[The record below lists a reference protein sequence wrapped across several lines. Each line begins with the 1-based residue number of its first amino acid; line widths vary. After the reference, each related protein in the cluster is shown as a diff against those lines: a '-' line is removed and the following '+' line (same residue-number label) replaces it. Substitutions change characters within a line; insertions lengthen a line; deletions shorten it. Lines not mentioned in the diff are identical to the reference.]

1 MLPAELVARA
11 GKASRAAPSQPT
23 GVDDHRILAMHQKIS
38 LIVQPGDSFFP
49 IVRAI
54 DHADHTI
61 NLTVFRM
68 DDPIIQRALIEAR
81 QRDVRIR
88 VLISSSARGWREQ
101 NHKLVKEA
109 TEAGIATREP
119 AGDSKRARYH
129 YKMMTVDDKE
139 AFVFTFNP
147 TRENLH
153 YARDF
158 GIEVFSP
165 AIAGEINRLFDADWH
180 DRPFLA
186 DHDSPLLVSP
196 FNSRQKMT
204 DLLAAATSS
213 IQITDAKLQDPAI
226 VALLVKKARSGIP
239 VRVLGDERHTSR
251 LPAEIAFRAVARY
264 RLHAKCTIIDGATAV
279 IGSMNLRTES
289 LDRRRELSITVD
301 DGEILQRL
309 NAVFESDWERRA
321 APRSDNVTTQVLRAF
336 PPARPEPAESPAPG
350 LVLISRS
357 NTLLRH
363 VINDGTTSIGRA
375 EENDLVIRD
384 PSVSRYHAR
393 MELDAGICTLTDLD
407 SGNGTFV
414 NGERIAGE
422 KWLRPGDV
430 LSFARSEEFRLLEV

>member
-1 MLPAELVARA
+1 
-11 GKASRAAPSQPT
+11 
-23 GVDDHRILAMHQKIS
+23 MHQKIS

-54 DHADHTI
+54 DRADRAI

-81 QRDVRIR
+81 QRGVRVR
-88 VLISSSARGWREQ
+88 VLLSSSARGWGER
-101 NHKLVKEA
+101 NHKLLKEA
-109 TEAGIATREP
+109 SEAGIATREP

-129 YKMMTVDDKE
+129 YKMMTVDDKK

-165 AIAGEINRLFDADWH
+165 AVAGEINRLFAADWH
-180 DRPFLA
+180 DRPFTA
-186 DHDSPLLVSP
+186 NHESPLLVSP

-204 DLLAAATSS
+204 SLLANARSS
-213 IQITDAKLQDPAI
+213 IQIADAKLQDPAI

-239 VRVLGDERHTSR
+239 VRVLGDEQYAST

-301 DGEILQRL
+301 DSAILRQL
-309 NAVFESDWERRA
+309 NAVFESDWERRG
-321 APRSDNVTTQVLRAF
+321 APLRQRDNADIAGVSAIL
-336 PPARPEPAESPAPG
+336 PG
-350 LVLISRS
+350 S
-357 NTLLRH
+357 
-363 VINDGTTSIGRA
+363 
-375 EENDLVIRD
+375 
-384 PSVSRYHAR
+384 
-393 MELDAGICTLTDLD
+393 C
-407 SGNGTFV
+407 
-414 NGERIAGE
+414 RIAHA
-422 KWLRPGDV
+422 WLRPD
-430 LSFARSEEFRLLEV
+430 LPQ